1 MKYPLKRRHY
11 FSLARIVIGLL
22 VAGPSSHLIADTDT
36 NAEPGDH
43 SQKAILVTG
52 ASTGLGRMLAES
64 LASKGYFVYA
74 GARKDKDLAAPT
86 V

>member
-22 VAGPSSHLIADTDT
+22 VAGLSSHLIADTDT

-74 GARKDKDLAAPT
+74 GARKDEDLAAPT
-86 V
+86 A